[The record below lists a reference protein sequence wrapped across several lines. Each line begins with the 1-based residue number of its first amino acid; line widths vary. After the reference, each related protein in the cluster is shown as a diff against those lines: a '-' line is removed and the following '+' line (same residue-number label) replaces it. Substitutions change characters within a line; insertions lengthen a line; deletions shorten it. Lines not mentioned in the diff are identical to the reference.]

1 MTLSRAGV
9 NTLSEQQR
17 SIKRAYRKTT
27 RAEQEQETAA
37 RIVDAAEELHGS
49 IGPART
55 TVSAIAERAGV
66 TRATVYR
73 HFPDDEALFLACSS
87 QWLSRQ
93 RLPDPAVWQDRTDP
107 VERLRVGLADV
118 YRYYRSGEQ
127 MLTLVHRDQEVVP
140 PRVAARRVESAAGW
154 VAALSKPFA
163 TRRRTVRAALGHA
176 VAFSTWR
183 SLCVENGLSD
193 RAAVDLMVA
202 LVAAAAA
209 DR

>member
-1 MTLSRAGV
+1 MIPSRAGV
-9 NTLSEQQR
+9 NILSEQPR

-27 RAEQEQETAA
+27 RAEQELETAA

-73 HFPDDEALFLACSS
+73 HFPDDEALFVACSS

-93 RLPDPAVWQDRTDP
+93 RLPDPTRWPERTDP
-107 VERLRVGLADV
+107 VERLRVGLADI

-140 PRVAARRVESAAGW
+140 ARVAARRVAAAAGW
-154 VAALSKPFA
+154 VAALAKPFA
-163 TRRRTVRAALGHA
+163 TRRRTVHAAVGHA

-183 SLCVENGLSD
+183 SLCVEQGLSD

-202 LVAAAAA
+202 LVVASVTA
-209 DR
+209 R